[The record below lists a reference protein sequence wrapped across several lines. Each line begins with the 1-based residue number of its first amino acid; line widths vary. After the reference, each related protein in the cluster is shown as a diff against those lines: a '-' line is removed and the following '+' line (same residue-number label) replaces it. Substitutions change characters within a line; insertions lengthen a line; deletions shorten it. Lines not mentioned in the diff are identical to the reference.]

1 MAPFAPRSNDSDDDS
16 VEEHRETVNRLRRRI
31 SELESQEKKTQSK
44 SNVASQVKSFANLG
58 RAICKGVSTF
68 DSVESLI
75 AEDDRRRDLED
86 ARTRGD
92 EVHEEEEVPTIEQ
105 DILHNGYKELCR
117 FIVPLRKLLAE
128 ADHEELAPV
137 LSALR
142 SGSRNARSD
151 DTKNVREAIVPWLVA
166 AFPELSPTLDP
177 DSRENRGIYHDDLGR
192 LLCPVEFDWNDQSV
206 RTAIREGDPNYL
218 ITAGSWW
225 AGLYPPGK
233 FDPVRP
239 EAHLFTN
246 VLLLKTYKFIF
257 TSPLSMKTMPKDK
270 EISTLS
276 PTHRGSGSRPRTK
289 PKKLGSKSKRNVA
302 AIVGLRTV
310 TGRSIAYAAVQYRVA
325 LSDANHWDD
334 QDGGFDYREFYNN
347 IVEYFEFPPGP
358 VARNEVARLL
368 DWWNT
373 NVFGTTPRWSLYEEH
388 ESRLSRETR
397 ETSSVALMRA
407 ARLARESDV

>member
-1 MAPFAPRSNDSDDDS
+1 MPPFAPRSNESDDDN
-16 VEEHRETVNRLRRRI
+16 VNEHLETVNRLKRRI
-31 SELESQEKKTQSK
+31 SELESQEKRSQSK
-44 SNVASQVKSFANLG
+44 SNAALQVKSFVNLG
-58 RAICKGVSTF
+58 RAICKVVSTF

-86 ARTRGD
+86 ARTLGD
-92 EVHEEEEVPTIEQ
+92 QVHGEEEVPTTEQ
-105 DILHNGYKELCR
+105 DILHNSYKELCR

-128 ADHEELAPV
+128 AEHEELAPV

-166 AFPELSPTLDP
+166 AFPELSPALDP
-177 DSRENRGIYHDDLGR
+177 DSRQNRGIYHDDLGR
-192 LLCPVEFDWNDQSV
+192 LLCPVELDWNDQSV

-233 FDPVRP
+233 FDPALP

-246 VLLLKTYKFIF
+246 VILLKLILGFFLPFVHVVTLEQTYKFIF
-257 TSPLSMKTMPKDK
+257 TSPLSVKTMPKDK

-276 PTHRGSGSRPRTK
+276 PTPRASSSRPRTTQS
-289 PKKLGSKSKRNVA
+289 KKLGSKSKRNVA
-302 AIVGLRTV
+302 AIIGLRT
-310 TGRSIAYAAVQYRVA
+310 YRVA

-347 IVEYFEFPPGP
+347 IVEYFKFPPGP
-358 VARNEVARLL
+358 VACNEVARLL

-373 NVFGTTPRWSLYEEH
+373 NVFGTTPGGPCMRSMRTGCPARRARHLRWPS
-388 ESRLSRETR
+388 
-397 ETSSVALMRA
+397 
-407 ARLARESDV
+407 

>member
-1 MAPFAPRSNDSDDDS
+1 MPPFAPRCNESDDDS
-16 VEEHRETVNRLRRRI
+16 IDEHRETVNRLKRRI
-31 SELESQEKKTQSK
+31 SELESQEKKAQSK

-58 RAICKGVSTF
+58 RAISKVVSTF
-68 DSVESLI
+68 DGVEI

-92 EVHEEEEVPTIEQ
+92 EIHEEEEVPTIEQ

-117 FIVPLRKLLAE
+117 FIVPLRKLLAG

-151 DTKNVREAIVPWLVA
+151 DTKNLREAIVPWLVA
-166 AFPELSPTLDP
+166 AFPELSPPLDL
-177 DSRENRGIYHDDLGR
+177 DSRENRGIYHNDLGR

-206 RTAIREGDPNYL
+206 RAAIREGDANYL
-218 ITAGSWW
+218 ITAGTC
-225 AGLYPPGK
+225 
-233 FDPVRP
+233 P

-257 TSPLSMKTMPKDK
+257 TSPLSVKTMPKDK
-270 EISTLS
+270 EIPTLS
-276 PTHRGSGSRPRTK
+276 PTRRASSSRPRTIQH
-289 PKKLGSKSKRNVA
+289 KKLGSKSKRNVA
-302 AIVGLRTV
+302 AIIGLRT
-310 TGRSIAYAAVQYRVA
+310 YRVA

-373 NVFGTTPRWSLYEEH
+373 NVFGTTPR
-388 ESRLSRETR
+388 
-397 ETSSVALMRA
+397 MRVGCP
-407 ARLARESDV
+407 ARHARHLR

>member
-1 MAPFAPRSNDSDDDS
+1 
-16 VEEHRETVNRLRRRI
+16 
-31 SELESQEKKTQSK
+31 
-44 SNVASQVKSFANLG
+44 ANLG
-58 RAICKGVSTF
+58 RAISKVVSTF
-68 DSVESLI
+68 DGVENLI

-86 ARTRGD
+86 AHTRGD

-128 ADHEELAPV
+128 ADHED
-137 LSALR
+137 
-142 SGSRNARSD
+142 GSHNARSD
-151 DTKNVREAIVPWLVA
+151 DTKNLREAIVPWLVA
-166 AFPELSPTLDP
+166 AFPELSPSLDP

-206 RTAIREGDPNYL
+206 RAAIREGDPNYL

-225 AGLYPPGK
+225 AGLYPSGK
-233 FDPVRP
+233 FDPALP

-257 TSPLSMKTMPKDK
+257 TSPLSVKTMPKDK
-270 EISTLS
+270 ELPTLS
-276 PTHRGSGSRPRTK
+276 PTRRATSSTPRTIQRI
-289 PKKLGSKSKRNVA
+289 KLGSKSKRNVA
-302 AIVGLRTV
+302 AIIGLRT
-310 TGRSIAYAAVQYRVA
+310 YRVA
-325 LSDANHWDD
+325 LSDANHWDN

-347 IVEYFEFPPGP
+347 VVEYFEFPPGP

-373 NVFGTTPRWSLYEEH
+373 NVFGTTPR
-388 ESRLSRETR
+388 
-397 ETSSVALMRA
+397 MRA
-407 ARLARESDV
+407 GCPARHARHLRWPS

>member
-1 MAPFAPRSNDSDDDS
+1 MPPFALRFNESDDDS
-16 VEEHRETVNRLRRRI
+16 VDEHRETVNCLKRRI
-31 SELESQEKKTQSK
+31 SELESQEKKAQSK

-58 RAICKGVSTF
+58 RAICKVVSTF

-75 AEDDRRRDLED
+75 AEDDRRCDLED

-166 AFPELSPTLDP
+166 ALPELSPTLDL

-233 FDPVRP
+233 FDPARP

-257 TSPLSMKTMPKDK
+257 TSPLSVKTMPKDK
-270 EISTLS
+270 EIPTLS
-276 PTHRGSGSRPRTK
+276 PTHRGSGSRPQTK
-289 PKKLGSKSKRNVA
+289 SKKLGSKSKRNVA

-310 TGRSIAYAAVQYRVA
+310 TGRSIAYAAYRVA

-334 QDGGFDYREFYNN
+334 QDGGFDYCEFYNN